1 MDDEVVRS
9 THRDV
14 LVDLQ
19 PLPLYILHF
28 SATSP
33 HDDFILR
40 LRRAYQHIS
49 IYQPLKE
56 VLSGNLYIS

>member
-19 PLPLYILHF
+19 PLALYIIF
-28 SATSP
+28 Y
-33 HDDFILR
+33 IL
-40 LRRAYQHIS
+40 
-49 IYQPLKE
+49 
-56 VLSGNLYIS
+56 V